1 MSTSKEQILI
11 DRRYAAVLATI
22 SDDSLAE
29 LAISLPEKLRDPFAK
44 VAGLPA
50 GALSTK
56 DGLGAKI
63 RAGFT
68 SRKSFINVGVLLS
81 EPCTEYCIEELG
93 TAADDPNV
101 ELLKE
106 TLPGAIEKF
115 GLDATRLMAVQYSV
129 SLNGFKQ
136 LVATDERFMIPKSDN
151 LSGAAGT
158 STIALQ
164 VRKDAP
170 ADAEK
175 RRLRRERQE
184 KEREEKRQA
193 ELQRRIAR
201 NRV

>member
-29 LAISLPEKLRDPFAK
+29 MASALPEKLRDPFAK

-56 DGLGAKI
+56 AGLGAKI
-63 RAGFT
+63 RAGFV
-68 SRKSFINVGVLLS
+68 SRKSYINVGVLLS
-81 EPCTEYCIEELG
+81 EPCTEHCIEELD

-101 ELLKE
+101 EHLKT
-106 TLPGAIEKF
+106 TLPGAIKKF
-115 GLDATRLMAVQYSV
+115 GLDATRLMVIQYSV

-136 LVATDERFMIPKSDN
+136 LINQDERFMIPKTES
-151 LSGAAGT
+151 
-158 STIALQ
+158 STTAPTL
-164 VRKDAP
+164 AP
-170 ADAEK
+170 AKQDSKEDAEK

-184 KEREEKRQA
+184 KERESKRQA

>member
-1 MSTSKEQILI
+1 VSTSKEQILI

-22 SDDSLAE
+22 SDDSLA
-29 LAISLPEKLRDPFAK
+29 AMASALPEKLRDPFAK

-56 DGLGAKI
+56 EGLGAKI
-63 RAGFT
+63 RAGFN

-93 TAADDPNV
+93 SAADDPNV
-101 ELLKE
+101 EHLKT

-115 GLDATRLMAVQYSV
+115 GLDATRLMAIQYSA

-136 LVATDERFMIPKSDN
+136 LVATDERFMVPKT
-151 LSGAAGT
+151 GAT
-158 STIALQ
+158 QIVPTL
-164 VRKDAP
+164 AP
-170 ADAEK
+170 AKKDSKEDLEK

-184 KEREEKRQA
+184 KERETKRQA
-193 ELQRRIAR
+193 DLQRRIAR

>member
-29 LAISLPEKLRDPFAK
+29 MASALPEKLRDPFAK

-56 DGLGAKI
+56 AGLGAKI
-63 RAGFT
+63 RAGFV
-68 SRKSFINVGVLLS
+68 SRKSYINVGVLLS
-81 EPCTEYCIEELG
+81 EPCTEHCIEELG

-101 ELLKE
+101 EHLKT

-115 GLDATRLMAVQYSV
+115 GLDATRLMVIQYSV

-136 LVATDERFMIPKSDN
+136 LINQDERFMIPKTES
-151 LSGAAGT
+151 
-158 STIALQ
+158 STTAPTL
-164 VRKDAP
+164 AP
-170 ADAEK
+170 AKQDSKEDAEK

-184 KEREEKRQA
+184 KERESKRQA

>member
-1 MSTSKEQILI
+1 MAS
-11 DRRYAAVLATI
+11 A
-22 SDDSLAE
+22 
-29 LAISLPEKLRDPFAK
+29 LPEKLRDPFAK

-56 DGLGAKI
+56 EGLGAKI
-63 RAGFT
+63 RAGFN

-93 TAADDPNV
+93 SAADDPNV
-101 ELLKE
+101 EHLKT

-115 GLDATRLMAVQYSV
+115 GLDATRLMAIQYSA

-136 LVATDERFMIPKSDN
+136 LVATDERFMVPKT
-151 LSGAAGT
+151 GAT
-158 STIALQ
+158 QIAPTL
-164 VRKDAP
+164 AP
-170 ADAEK
+170 AKKDSKEDLEK

-184 KEREEKRQA
+184 KERETKRQA
-193 ELQRRIAR
+193 DLQRRIAR

>member
-1 MSTSKEQILI
+1 
-11 DRRYAAVLATI
+11 
-22 SDDSLAE
+22 
-29 LAISLPEKLRDPFAK
+29 
-44 VAGLPA
+44 
-50 GALSTK
+50 
-56 DGLGAKI
+56 
-63 RAGFT
+63 
-68 SRKSFINVGVLLS
+68 
-81 EPCTEYCIEELG
+81 
-93 TAADDPNV
+93 
-101 ELLKE
+101 
-106 TLPGAIEKF
+106 
-115 GLDATRLMAVQYSV
+115 QYSV

-158 STIALQ
+158 STIASQ

>member
-81 EPCTEYCIEELG
+81 EPCTEHCIEELG

-101 ELLKE
+101 EHLKS

-115 GLDATRLMAVQYSV
+115 GLDATRLMAIQYSA

-136 LVATDERFMIPKSDN
+136 LVATDERFMIPKSEN
-151 LSGAAGT
+151 S
-158 STIALQ
+158 
-164 VRKDAP
+164 
-170 ADAEK
+170 
-175 RRLRRERQE
+175 
-184 KEREEKRQA
+184 
-193 ELQRRIAR
+193 
-201 NRV
+201 